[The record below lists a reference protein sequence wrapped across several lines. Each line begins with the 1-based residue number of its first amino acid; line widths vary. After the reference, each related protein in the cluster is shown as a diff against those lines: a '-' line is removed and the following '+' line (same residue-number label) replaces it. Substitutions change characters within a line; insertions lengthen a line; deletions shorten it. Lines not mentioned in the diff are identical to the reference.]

1 MFSISANTMYSIDE
15 NGKHSL
21 EISYQDS
28 DGVDVGAYAEGD
40 KFEKVILD
48 AIDQIDE
55 AIAEYGDDQ
64 ADVEEAADIQKQIA
78 ELQAQISELQARNNE
93 LEKRHAEKI
102 NHKPVLDDNL
112 KNFLNN
118 FHKKD
123 IDPTAG
129 LNKISDF
136 PFSAKWWV

>member
-21 EISYQDS
+21 EVSYQDS

-40 KFEKVILD
+40 KFENVIFD
-48 AIDQIDE
+48 VVDQIDE
-55 AIAEYGDDQ
+55 AIAEFDDDQ
-64 ADVEEAADIQKQIA
+64 ADVEEAENIQDQITKLQTQLA
-78 ELQAQISELQARNNE
+78 ELQARSNE
-93 LEKRHAEKI
+93 LEKRHADKV
-102 NHKPVLDDNL
+102 NHKPIFNDDL
-112 KNFLNN
+112 KDFINN
-118 FHKKD
+118 IRKKD